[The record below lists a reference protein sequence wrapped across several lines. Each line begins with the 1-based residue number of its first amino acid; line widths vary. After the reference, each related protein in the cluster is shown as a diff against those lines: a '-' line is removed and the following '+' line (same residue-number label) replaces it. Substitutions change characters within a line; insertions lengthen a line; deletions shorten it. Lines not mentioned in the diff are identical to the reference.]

1 MKLCLHISWHKRRR
15 QLTFLLAFKPRN
27 CPPTTPMGVTCSKPS
42 SIKKENDDQPIY
54 SLHFPSLCPQQF
66 CTVVFTLGLL
76 TFHFF
81 MNAMIVGISILLF
94 KSNILKHQNSCIAW
108 ISTLEHWQCPSAKDH
123 WEHNCGGTTWI
134 YYLTAVEENTQ
145 WGLWG
150 SQLEGVRKK
159 LLQNL
164 GFSCVFCERI
174 QESQGLLQ
182 IGCCRKARAISWLG
196 AEIVTHS
203 KRGGC
208 LIFLKVAQWPSFC
221 LCLGNIMDSSLFHF
235 YPGFRLSL
243 SEVDGMVNF
252 MYHFEWT
259 KGCPDSW

>member
-108 ISTLEHWQCPSAKDH
+108 ISTLVALTVPFSQRPLGTQLWWNNLDLLLNCSRGEHSV
-123 WEHNCGGTTWI
+123 GTM
-134 YYLTAVEENTQ
+134 
-145 WGLWG
+145 
-150 SQLEGVRKK
+150 GVSVRR
-159 LLQNL
+159 
-164 GFSCVFCERI
+164 C
-174 QESQGLLQ
+174 
-182 IGCCRKARAISWLG
+182 
-196 AEIVTHS
+196 
-203 KRGGC
+203 
-208 LIFLKVAQWPSFC
+208 
-221 LCLGNIMDSSLFHF
+221 
-235 YPGFRLSL
+235 
-243 SEVDGMVNF
+243 
-252 MYHFEWT
+252 
-259 KGCPDSW
+259 